1 VIWFLGNKVG
11 NFFGN
16 AKDGLIIE
24 GDTFSWKGWIKVYL
38 KNGNELRLSFRIKPT
53 ISAFSRKIR
62 ECSDQT

>member
-24 GDTFSWKGWIKVYL
+24 RDTFSWKGWIKVYL

-53 ISAFSRKIR
+53 ISALLEEDKKML
-62 ECSDQT
+62 